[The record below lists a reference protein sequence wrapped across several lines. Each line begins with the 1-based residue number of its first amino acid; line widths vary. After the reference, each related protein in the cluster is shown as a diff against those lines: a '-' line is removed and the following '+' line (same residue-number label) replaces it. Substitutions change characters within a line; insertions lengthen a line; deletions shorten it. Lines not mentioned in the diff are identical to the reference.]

1 MTSIHDQRGEINM
14 RKLHLLSNAH
24 LDPVWQWE
32 WEEGAAAAVSTFRA
46 AAAFVKN
53 MRGTY
58 STIMKRCYINGLR
71 STSLLYS
78 VKYRGWYKQVS
89 GTSWVGGIYNL
100 IVTCLPESR

>member
-1 MTSIHDQRGEINM
+1 M

-46 AAAFVKN
+46 AAAFCEEYEGYVFN
-53 MRGTY
+53 H
-58 STIMKRCYINGLR
+58 NEA
-71 STSLLYS
+71 LLYKWIEEYEPS
-78 VKYRGWYKQVS
+78 LFRKIQGLVQAGKWHIM
-89 GTSWVGGIYNL
+89 GGIYNL